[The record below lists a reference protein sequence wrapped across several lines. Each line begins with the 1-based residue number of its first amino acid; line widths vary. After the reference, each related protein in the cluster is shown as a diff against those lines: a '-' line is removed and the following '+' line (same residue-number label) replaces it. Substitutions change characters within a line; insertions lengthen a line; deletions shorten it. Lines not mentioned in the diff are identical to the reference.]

1 MIKTIKNIKK
11 VTILLILITIIVSL
25 FGCTKTNNITPIS
38 KTQYLLG
45 TVINIKVYEE
55 VDEEV
60 FDEIFNKIQEI
71 ENKMSINLDN
81 SEVIEINNKSG
92 IDYASVSEDTFN
104 VIKQSLYY
112 SELSEGNF
120 DITIGPLVKLWNIGT
135 EYAKVPDVKE
145 IKEKLNLIGYNKIQ
159 LNEKEKKVKLEDKNM
174 IIDLGAIA
182 KGYAADEIVKIM
194 KNNNINHAIID
205 IGGNVYTVGKKS
217 DDSEWKIGVQ
227 NPFNDRGDY
236 IGIIEVSD
244 KSIVTSGIY
253 ERYLE
258 VEDKRYHHI
267 LSPFTG
273 YPVENSLASIT
284 IVSEKSIDGD
294 ALSTSVFSL
303 GLEKGKDLVEN
314 LDGIDAIFVTKDL
327 QVYVTSGIKNKFVLT
342 DKKFTII
349 N

>member
-1 MIKTIKNIKK
+1 MIKTINKK
-11 VTILLILITIIVSL
+11 VTVFLLLIILTVSL

-55 VDEEV
+55 VDEKV
-60 FDEIFNKIQEI
+60 FDEIFDRIKEI
-71 ENKMSINLDN
+71 EDKMSINLDN

-92 IDYASVSEDTFN
+92 IDYVSVSEDTFN
-104 VIKQSLYY
+104 VIKQSLHY
-112 SELSEGNF
+112 SQLSEGNF

-135 EYAKVPDVKE
+135 EYAKVPDEKE
-145 IKEKLNLIGYNKIQ
+145 INEKLNFVGYNKIQ
-159 LNEKEKKVKLEDKNM
+159 LDEKEKKVKLEHKNM

-194 KNNNINHAIID
+194 EDNNIKHAIID
-205 IGGNVYTVGKKS
+205 IGGNVYTVGKKL

-227 NPFNDRGDY
+227 NPFDDRGDY
-236 IGIIEVSD
+236 LGILEVSD

-258 VEDKRYHHI
+258 SDDKRYHHI

-303 GLEKGKDLVEN
+303 GLEKGKNLVEN
-314 LDGIDAIFVTKDL
+314 LDNIDAIFVTKDSK
-327 QVYVTSGIKNKFVLT
+327 VYVTSGIKNKFALT
-342 DKKFTII
+342 HKEFTMI